1 MRVSQLDVLSH
12 FYLAACCCAIPT
24 SYASLA
30 SSTHTAEHLMVQHH
44 VTGQLMVKY
53 DNAVPA
59 GGQSVAN
66 NGAVAVP
73 IPNQAG
79 RFRWQVSHRLPAG
92 AGLWGWSLT
101 SLLPER
107 AAAANGGVKEE
118 TSIYSDDATAT
129 MISRGGNC
137 NRRWCHLHNVNF
149 AWTGAAREV
158 TCVRCPHEPPCIYT
172 VNRRP
177 QRGVIVPPNLVTPAA
192 MSIIDEL

>member
-1 MRVSQLDVLSH
+1 
-12 FYLAACCCAIPT
+12 
-24 SYASLA
+24 
-30 SSTHTAEHLMVQHH
+30 MVQHH

-118 TSIYSDDATAT
+118 TSIYSDDPTAI

-137 NRRWCHLHNVNF
+137 NRL
-149 AWTGAAREV
+149 
-158 TCVRCPHEPPCIYT
+158 CVDGCC
-172 VNRRP
+172 
-177 QRGVIVPPNLVTPAA
+177 A
-192 MSIIDEL
+192 

>member
-24 SYASLA
+24 SCASLA

-79 RFRWQVSHRLPAG
+79 RLP
-92 AGLWGWSLT
+92 S
-101 SLLPER
+101 
-107 AAAANGGVKEE
+107 GGR
-118 TSIYSDDATAT
+118 
-129 MISRGGNC
+129 SRTGC
-137 NRRWCHLHNVNF
+137 RRGQGC
-149 AWTGAAREV
+149 
-158 TCVRCPHEPPCIYT
+158 
-172 VNRRP
+172 
-177 QRGVIVPPNLVTPAA
+177 GVGR
-192 MSIIDEL
+192 